1 VAVSILMGGLANAG
15 RALQGPDF
23 PAGLVGTLQGLLL
36 VCTLAGE
43 MFARYRVR
51 RVRSEPTDA
60 APTGGATEAAVAS

>member
-1 VAVSILMGGLANAG
+1 NPLAVIGVSLLMGGLANAG

-43 MFARYRVR
+43 LFARYRV
-51 RVRSEPTDA
+51 VRTSPVEAGA
-60 APTGGATEAAVAS
+60 AA